1 MNPKVKFLEIVLS
14 DLISHRDTLEME
26 LNRILNDDNLSIT
39 HKKIDFDNLLGDI
52 TENNNKIQMLS
63 EYMGSLNSE
72 SEDVNN
78 IG

>member
-39 HKKIDFDNLLGDI
+39 HKKIDFDKILGEI
-52 TENNNKIQMLS
+52 SENNNKIQMLS

-72 SEDVNN
+72 ENN
-78 IG
+78 NNE